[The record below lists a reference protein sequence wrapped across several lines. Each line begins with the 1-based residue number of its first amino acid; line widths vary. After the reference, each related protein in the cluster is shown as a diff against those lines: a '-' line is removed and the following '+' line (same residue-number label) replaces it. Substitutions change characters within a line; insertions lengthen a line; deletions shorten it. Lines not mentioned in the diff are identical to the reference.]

1 MSANSFDDV
10 VQRAG
15 SIATVKFKVMIEVQ
29 VPGPLPQDVTLQFAQ
44 SMLIQR
50 ALAYVDKYGLSECS
64 AVSEPEFQSLTIKV
78 A

>member
-1 MSANSFDDV
+1 MSASSVDDV

-15 SIATVKFKVMIEVQ
+15 SSVTVKFKVMIEVR
-29 VPGPLPQDVTLQFAQ
+29 VADPLPQDVTLQFAQ

-64 AVSEPEFQSLTIKV
+64 VVSEPEFQSLTIKV